1 MTIEHSLLTYL
12 KDKGW
17 VAGGTLERMA
27 LKHKPATINRTL
39 RRMAEE
45 KKLETDFNRL
55 PKGAVSYRHI
65 CSEKCGDVMDNVTK
79 EIYHKCYNN

>member
-27 LKHKPATINRTL
+27 LQHKPATINRTL

-45 KKLETDFNRL
+45 KKLETDFTRL
-55 PKGAVSYRHI
+55 PKRAVSYRHN
-65 CSEKCGDVMDNVTK
+65 CEGKCGDVMDNVTK